1 MSDAPDPRLLAQRAE
16 LLKLRASLLDP
27 TTGLPALPAVIEA
40 VRRRVEAGENL
51 GLIYF
56 DLRSE
61 EKIEEIFG
69 WETYDGLLRQTA
81 EALTALAPRL
91 LKPQD
96 ILALSAVRSDEFLL
110 FVGSRVAAGQLRHR
124 LERTRDQLMEELAVR
139 LRVQFDSERPR
150 SLGIHTAALPL
161 RCEPTVRIERTI
173 YKALDEARALCR
185 REREKKQTL
194 RLNELRRILAVQGI
208 RVRYQPIVSLAD
220 GTVHGFE
227 ALSSGPP
234 GDIFESPEMLFSF
247 AEETDQIVELE
258 RLCRSTAI
266 RGAREIGAGRKLFLN
281 TSARGLCDPQLLS
294 PDLLALMGSFGL
306 SSENLVV
313 ELTERAAMTGNR
325 ELQRAL
331 DRLRERHVQFAIDD
345 VGAGYSSLQAVAEI
359 EPQYLKFDLSLVRDI
374 QHSRIKQSLLESILT
389 LAGKID
395 ARVIAEGV
403 EQLDEFRTLRSL
415 GVPLG
420 QGYLF
425 GVPTPSPACE
435 GRLPS

>member
-1 MSDAPDPRLLAQRAE
+1 MSEPLDPRLLAQRAE
-16 LLKLRASLLDP
+16 LLKLRASLVDP
-27 TTGLPALPAVIEA
+27 ITGLPALPAVVEA
-40 VRRRVEAGENL
+40 VRRRIEAGENL
-51 GLIYF
+51 GLIYL

-69 WETYDGLLRQTA
+69 WETYDGLLRQMA
-81 EALTALAPRL
+81 EALTAVAPQL

-110 FVGSRVAAGQLRHR
+110 FVGSRVAGGQLQHR
-124 LERTRDQLMEELAVR
+124 LERTRDRLVEELAQR

-173 YKALDEARALCR
+173 YKTLDEARALCR
-185 REREKKQTL
+185 REREQKQTL
-194 RLNELRRILAVQGI
+194 RLNELRRILAVEGI
-208 RVRYQPIVSLAD
+208 RVRYQPIVSLVD

-258 RLCRSTAI
+258 RLCRATAI
-266 RGAREIGAGRKLFLN
+266 RGAGEIGSGRKLFLN
-281 TSARGLCDPQLLS
+281 TSARGLCDPQMLSAELL
-294 PDLLALMGSFGL
+294 DLMGSLGL
-306 SSENLVV
+306 PTDNLVV
-313 ELTERAAMTGNR
+313 ELTERVAMTGNK
-325 ELQRAL
+325 ELQHAL
-331 DRLRERHVQFAIDD
+331 DRLRQRGVQFAIDD

-374 QHSRIKQSLLESILT
+374 HHSRIKQSLLESIQT

-395 ARVIAEGV
+395 AQVVAEGV
-403 EQLDEFRTLRSL
+403 EQLEEFRTLRSL
-415 GVPLG
+415 GVPYG

-425 GVPTPSPACE
+425 GVPTPRPACE

>member
-1 MSDAPDPRLLAQRAE
+1 MSEILDPRLLAQRAE
-16 LLKLRASLLDP
+16 LLKLRASLVDP
-27 TTGLPALPAVIEA
+27 ITGLPALPAVVEA
-40 VRRRVEAGENL
+40 VRRRIEAGENL
-51 GLIYF
+51 GLIYL

-69 WETYDGLLRQTA
+69 WETYDGLLRQMA
-81 EALTALAPRL
+81 EALTAVAPQL

-110 FVGSRVAAGQLRHR
+110 FVGSRVGGGQLKHR
-124 LERTRDQLMEELAVR
+124 LERTRDRLVEELAQR

-150 SLGIHTAALPL
+150 SLGIHSAALPL

-173 YKALDEARALCR
+173 YKTLDEARALCR
-185 REREKKQTL
+185 REREQKQSL
-194 RLNELRRILAVQGI
+194 RLNELRRILAVEGI
-208 RVRYQPIVSLAD
+208 RVRYQPIVSLVD

-258 RLCRSTAI
+258 RLCRTTAI
-266 RGAREIGAGRKLFLN
+266 RGAGEIGSGRKLFLN
-281 TSARGLCDPQLLS
+281 TSARGVCDPQMLSAELL
-294 PDLLALMGSFGL
+294 DLMGSLGL
-306 SSENLVV
+306 PTDNLVV
-313 ELTERAAMTGNR
+313 ELTERVAMTGNK
-325 ELQRAL
+325 ELQHAL
-331 DRLRERHVQFAIDD
+331 GRLRQRGVQFAIDD

-374 QHSRIKQSLLESILT
+374 HQSRIKQSLLESILT

-395 ARVIAEGV
+395 AQVVAEGV
-403 EQLDEFRTLRSL
+403 EQLDEFHTLRSL
-415 GVPLG
+415 GVPYG

-425 GVPTPSPACE
+425 GVPTPRPACE